1 MRHAA
6 FEPREVDSPRS
17 GAALGRRHDAHVDA
31 AAHDLGIEEALIVE
45 PDKAGRIWKKRLR
58 SAAEYGHLP
67 RVPFEP
73 GHDGRVDNPRAVR
86 RKNGL
91 FLLIRVARELDRF
104 ACRQNLDVDLYR
116 RLTSR

>member
-6 FEPREVDSPRS
+6 FEPREVDWPRS

-58 SAAEYGHLP
+58 SAAEYRHLP
-67 RVPFEP
+67 RVPLGP
-73 GHDGRVDNPRAVR
+73 GHDGSVDNPRAVW
-86 RKNGL
+86 RKNRL
-91 FLLIRVARELDRF
+91 FLLVRVARELDRF
-104 ACRQNLDVDLYR
+104 TSRQDLDVDLH
-116 RLTSR
+116 RLTA